1 MRTCKIF
8 CLAILLFFP
17 LAASGNRPVCLTIG
31 TDTLGIMMPEN
42 IPSTLDRVLK
52 EWTSH
57 GYPYA
62 ELVLSAYHSKSDTAY
77 VTYRLIPGESVNI
90 DTVVFGK
97 FTPTEVQRLQR
108 LIQDDLTGP
117 YNSQRIH
124 QAQNRLN
131 QSPWLKTVNRHDIS
145 GSALRFYVERVE
157 DFSFDALLSYQNQVG
172 GLVGQADIALVNFLG
187 LGRRADFAW
196 YHPSER
202 TNRVTINWFE
212 PYLLNTGFSADL
224 RFRQEHEDTL
234 YVTRESR
241 FKLIWE
247 NKVTDMGMV
256 ISREDVFTTDAGD
269 SAGVIEGTRHYSA
282 LNLRLEDI
290 TRQAWQYR
298 LSVTGGIRTGED
310 SLQYPMDYEAEIRFY
325 PKPWYF
331 QGNFLGG
338 RVFSKGDLAGYQ
350 QFRLGGGTF
359 LRGAFFEQYQV
370 DWYTGGILEGG
381 MDDGLIRAGL
391 FIDWA
396 WMEGISGPL
405 IHVGTSL
412 SLPAG
417 TSRLK
422 ILLGFDMQEPLT
434 QGKIHV
440 GWIF

>member
-1 MRTCKIF
+1 VRICKIF
-8 CLAILLFFP
+8 CLMILLFFP

-31 TDTLGIMMPEN
+31 TDTLGVMMPEN
-42 IPSTLDRVLK
+42 IPTTLDRVLK
-52 EWTSH
+52 QWTGN

-62 ELVLSAYHSKSDTAY
+62 ELVLSAYHGSSDTVH
-77 VTYRLIPGESVNI
+77 VTYRLIPGESVHI

-97 FTPTEVQRLQR
+97 FTPVEVHRLQR
-108 LIQDDLTGP
+108 LIRDDLTGP
-117 YNSQRIH
+117 YNIQRIR

-145 GSALRFYVERVE
+145 DSALRFYAERVE
-157 DFSFDALLSYQNQVG
+157 DFSFDALLSYQNRAG
-172 GLVGQADIALVNFLG
+172 GLVGQADIGLVNFLG
-187 LGRRADFAW
+187 LGRQADFSW

-202 TNRVTINWFE
+202 TNRVTVNWFE
-212 PYLLNTGFSADL
+212 PYLLNTGFSAGL

-247 NKVTDMGMV
+247 NRVTDVGLV
-256 ISREDVFTTDAGD
+256 ISREDVYTTDAGD
-269 SAGVIEGTRHYSA
+269 SAGVIEGTRHISA

-310 SLQYPMDYEAEIRFY
+310 SLQYPMDYEAEIRIRNE
-325 PKPWYF
+325 PWYVW
-331 QGNFLGG
+331 GKLLGG

-359 LRGAFFEQYQV
+359 LRGAFFEQYRV

-381 MDDGLIRAGL
+381 VDDGLLRAGL
-391 FIDWA
+391 FVDWA

-405 IHVGTSL
+405 IHAGTSL

-422 ILLGFDMQEPLT
+422 ILLGFDVQEPQT

-440 GWIF
+440 GWTF